1 MPFWTRKTWVG
12 TETDELTSMAGA
24 QLSSLG
30 ADLANSR
37 IALRLYDPPQLWRVT
52 ADRVLGPTL
61 ARQRILLDAMG
72 WRGRDG
78 TIAAGSN
85 RRSAPCHSRMT

>member
-37 IALRLYDPPQLWRVT
+37 IALRLYDPPQLWRGT

-61 ARQRILLDAMG
+61 ARQRILLALVIRRAAQLCG
-72 WRGRDG
+72 PTLEALGRGTD
-78 TIAAGSN
+78 
-85 RRSAPCHSRMT
+85 